1 MEAPP
6 VITPAPSRFPWVL
19 ASGFTL
25 AALAA
30 GVVFFL
36 FDPSQYHFY
45 PRCALYTM
53 TGLQCPGCGSQRALY
68 QLLHGRLAAA
78 LRCNA
83 LLVLGL
89 PLLAFGLVRFALRWM
104 AEGAAPSVNIAPRWI
119 KIAAVVLIAFTI
131 LRNIPCAPFTYLAP
145 P

>member
-6 VITPAPSRFPWVL
+6 VIMQPRPRFPWPL
-19 ASGFTL
+19 AISLTL
-25 AALAA
+25 GALAVGA
-30 GVVFFL
+30 VFFL

-45 PRCALYTM
+45 PRCALYTT
-53 TGLQCPGCGSQRALY
+53 TGLECPGCGSQRAAY
-68 QLLHGRLAAA
+68 QLLHGHVTAA

-83 LLVLGL
+83 LLIVGL
-89 PLLAFGLVRFALRWM
+89 PMLAYWLVRFVLRW
-104 AEGAAPSVNIAPRWI
+104 AADGTAPCINITPRWVA
-119 KIAAVVLIAFTI
+119 IAAAILIVFAI